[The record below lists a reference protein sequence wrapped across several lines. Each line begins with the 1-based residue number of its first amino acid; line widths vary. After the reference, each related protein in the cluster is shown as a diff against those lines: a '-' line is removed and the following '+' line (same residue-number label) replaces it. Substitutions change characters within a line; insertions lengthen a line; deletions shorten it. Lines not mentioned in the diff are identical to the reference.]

1 MRGVVFF
8 EAPLNSELTVD
19 AILML
24 KNKLRCEV
32 FHSNEAGKGFI
43 CDM

>member
-8 EAPLNSELTVD
+8 EAPLNSEVIED

-32 FHSNEAGKGFI
+32 FH
-43 CDM
+43 

>member
-8 EAPLNSELTVD
+8 EAPLNSENTVD

-24 KNKLRCEV
+24 KNKLHCEV
-32 FHSNEAGKGFI
+32 FH
-43 CDM
+43 

>member
-1 MRGVVFF
+1 MCHMEYKQSWGVF
-8 EAPLNSELTVD
+8 EAPLNSEVTVD

-32 FHSNEAGKGFI
+32 FH
-43 CDM
+43 